1 LDQEYALFVDTDHQ
15 IGYMQN
21 IFRTR

>member
-21 IFRTR
+21 IFRIR